1 MVVNEVSSAS
11 VRIQIF
17 SGYTAEVTEA
27 VNTWLAK
34 ANVLV
39 LGIEYEKTS
48 SSYSCLVVYK
58 PQ

>member
-1 MVVNEVSSAS
+1 M
-11 VRIQIF
+11 F
-17 SGYTAEVTEA
+17 SGYMNEVTEA

-39 LGIEYEKTS
+39 LGIEFERTTS
-48 SSYSCLVVYK
+48 TYSCMIVYK